1 MLFNPQ
7 NVIKAQKIKTK
18 CFEGYIFSKNYNG
31 ILPLGNFKRFT
42 PSESDV
48 ENAEKIL
55 KKQIRSLN
63 VDLLN
68 QVDGCP
74 VIHKKLTKY
83 KRQYV
88 GIINQNGDMV
98 VWVNFIWAKDKDSI
112 KKLGDEIIIILDGC
126 SYYWNVKVNLSS
138 ENLFDLS
145 INGPA

>member
-1 MLFNPQ
+1 
-7 NVIKAQKIKTK
+7 
-18 CFEGYIFSKNYNG
+18 
-31 ILPLGNFKRFT
+31 
-42 PSESDV
+42 
-48 ENAEKIL
+48 
-55 KKQIRSLN
+55 LN